1 MGWLNRLGSAARSS
15 SPRANFRLIHASAQ
29 RSICCRSWSGTLAR
43 THSWVRRRRA
53 RRVVAERRG
62 CTSVDVCG
70 RYESSRRFQ
79 PFQPDQLRLSLVL
92 VRFAPE
98 AACAPML
105 RSSSLVMHRWIPS
118 STPSQKSCRP
128 TSRAC
133 GFTARRR
140 QPAAG
145 PTRAWRMCSPLDIS
159 APNWAQACLHFRPW
173 QPRYRGS
180 KIMSPLSS
188 PIGRHWSRSAL
199 K

>member
-105 RSSSLVMHRWIPS
+105 RSSSLVMHRWILAS
-118 STPSQKSCRP
+118 SAGRSRCCR
-128 TSRAC
+128 RALC
-133 GFTARRR
+133 KRKTGFILQGGAPDTNQTGWAPAVIKRHRR
-140 QPAAG
+140 
-145 PTRAWRMCSPLDIS
+145 SLYD
-159 APNWAQACLHFRPW
+159 
-173 QPRYRGS
+173 RGD
-180 KIMSPLSS
+180 
-188 PIGRHWSRSAL
+188 RSLRDKCCFNVTDASGY
-199 K
+199 